1 MEILKYT
8 EDNNLRDKGVY
19 MISHKETNL
28 IYIGSTF
35 QKMGFEGRWRQHLL
49 AIKKG
54 NGNIV
59 LHRIYK
65 KYGIE
70 GFKFTILERMNNS
83 TEVEIREKEAYY
95 INKYNSYYRGA
106 NLSLSTDCSFRVRK
120 HFPYTPE
127 MCQKYKDT
135 STTKKPMYVYNGKGN
150 LIYTFES
157 GADADRFFGLKK
169 GACSDKAK
177 EGWSLHNK
185 YWFSREVKEWIPENI
200 KRDRIRAGQIAA
212 AETCKNNG
220 SYYNRPIRKGF
231 HIPEETKVKERLA
244 NPTRIKIDLFN
255 LDGTLFKTFESLN
268 ECDDFLGLTRGTTS
282 KVMKGK
288 NHAKTLRKK
297 YIPIKHTNTVLTQQI
312 T

>member
-19 MISHKETNL
+19 MISHKETSL

-35 QKMGFEGRWRQHLL
+35 QKTGFEGRWRQHLL

-83 TEVEIREKEAYY
+83 TEAEIREKEAYY
-95 INKYNSYYRGA
+95 INKYNSYYKGA
-106 NLSLSTDCSFRVRK
+106 NMSLSTDCSFRIMK
-120 HFPYTPE
+120 HFPNTPE

-135 STTKKPMYVYNGKGN
+135 CTTKKPMYVYNGEGE
-150 LIYTFES
+150 LMYTFES
-157 GADADRFFGLKK
+157 GVEADRFFNLKK
-169 GACSDKAK
+169 GASADKAK
-177 EGWSLHNK
+177 KCWSYHNQ
-185 YWFSREVKEWIPENI
+185 YWFSREIRDWKPRQIKNENM
-200 KRDRIRAGQIAA
+200 KKAQEATH
-212 AETCKNNG
+212 ETRLKNN
-220 SYYNRPIRKGF
+220 SYNPPRPKKGY
-231 HIPEETKVKERLA
+231 HISEEQKVKERLS
-244 NPTRIKIDLFN
+244 NPTRLQVDLYN
-255 LDGTLFKTFESLN
+255 LDGSFFMHFNSLN

-282 KVMKGK
+282 KVLMHK
-288 NHAKTLRKK
+288 NGAKTLRRK
-297 YIPIKHTNTVLTQQI
+297 YIPIKHTNTVLTKQI
-312 T
+312 A